1 MKKMNKFISPII
13 ISFMALAIAPTA
25 QEKNVTV
32 NEQLEQTLQTKI
44 HFQLPTNVPVSKGHY
59 LTAQTKKIK
68 NGEVITYYEAKKKVR
83 VNSAALAKT
92 PKKVIAKLQI
102 KNYSTPSK
110 ANDQIGYTKFTKKS
124 GQKQKLS
131 TSINAYQD
139 AGAGQLYTSWNE
151 GRWALTT
158 HSYTNKQDQGVALA
172 KTTVAYLDKKSL
184 PIPKQ
189 YGAIQLD
196 AVGKNHRLVLQRDQ
210 QIIQLSSVQKPM
222 TLLQIATSMK

>member
-13 ISFMALAIAPTA
+13 ISFMALAIAPSA
-25 QEKNVTV
+25 QAKNVTV

-44 HFQLPTNVPVSKGHY
+44 HFQLPTNVPVSKGYY

-68 NGEVITYYEAKKKVR
+68 NGEMITYYEAKKKVG
-83 VNSAALAKT
+83 VNSEALATT

-110 ANDQIGYTKFTKKS
+110 ANDQIGYTKFTKQS

-158 HSYTNKQDQGVALA
+158 HSYTSANNEGVALA
-172 KTTVAYLDKKSL
+172 KTTVAYLNKERLPVPTQNGSL
-184 PIPKQ
+184 
-189 YGAIQLD
+189 QLD
-196 AVGKNHRLVLQRDQ
+196 AVGKNNRLLLQRDRQ
-210 QIIQLSSVQKPM
+210 VVQISSVKTSM
-222 TLLQIATSMK
+222 KLLEIATSMK

>member
-13 ISFMALAIAPTA
+13 ISFMALAIAPSA
-25 QEKNVTV
+25 QAKNVTV

-44 HFQLPTNVPVSKGHY
+44 HFQLPTNVPVSKGYY

-92 PKKVIAKLQI
+92 PKKVIVKLQI